1 MTEEALKEVGSLYVK
16 KIQAA
21 FDDKRLNDTGG
32 GRASMGFEVS
42 GSKLIITGLAR
53 VLFLEYGRRGTD
65 ANPSAKPPPFAV
77 IRDWVERKLNVPDE
91 EKDGI
96 SWAIVKKIA
105 KEGTD
110 ILTDRTKGLQLEI
123 ILAELNDELSKIIL
137 NFEAQRITDGL
148 FKTWIA
154 QTKG

>member
-53 VLFLEYGRRGTD
+53 VLFLEYGRRPG
-65 ANPSAKPPPFAV
+65 SPPPFAV

-148 FKTWIA
+148 FKTWTA